1 MLKESIATAYAGVR
15 PARVPRVATGS
26 RTKAFFALSV
36 GAGDTRFREENVQLD
51 HELDA
56 AHVAHV
62 FVVYPGAHERT
73 VWKAHARAWLELA
86 RRHLAAPR

>member
-1 MLKESIATAYAGVR
+1 
-15 PARVPRVATGS
+15 
-26 RTKAFFALSV
+26 
-36 GAGDTRFREENVQLD
+36 VQLD

-62 FVVYPGAHERT
+62 FVVDPGAHERT

-86 RRHLAAPR
+86 RRHLASPR